1 MEPVMSN
8 IPLPQTD
15 PQSQA
20 GNAPAGADQESG
32 SSLEQHPRTT
42 DAVPASQPCGQPARP
57 PGAKKT
63 IDNLEPGEP
72 PPESSA
78 GS

>member
-1 MEPVMSN
+1 MSN
-8 IPLPQTD
+8 IPRPEEVPQAS
-15 PQSQA
+15 PQVQP
-20 GNAPAGADQESG
+20 GNVPAGADQESG

-42 DAVPASQPCGQPARP
+42 DVVPASQPSGQPARP

-63 IDNLEPGEP
+63 IEDLEPGEP